1 MFVKKKTTERLAKL
15 ELMKVTIR
23 IFHTRSAQEIS
34 AKRACPTCASFS
46 VLGLSSPFGS
56 SYITFLHCSVPHL
69 SFPFPLAPAF
79 PLYKLLHFLRLVIKS
94 PDACLWKGQLLP
106 PFRSVTLT
114 FRVQISHLAALP
126 NVCIPPHPS
135 QTCGKYMCTLSAYT
149 TLNILNCP

>member
-1 MFVKKKTTERLAKL
+1 
-15 ELMKVTIR
+15 MKVTIR

-69 SFPFPLAPAF
+69 SFPFPPAPAF
-79 PLYKLLHFLRLVIKS
+79 PFDKLLHFLCLVIKS
-94 PDACLWKGQLLP
+94 PDACHWKGLLLP
-106 PFRSVTLT
+106 PFRFVTLT

-126 NVCIPPHPS
+126 NVCIPPPLS

-149 TLNILNCP
+149 TLKMDIHILNCP